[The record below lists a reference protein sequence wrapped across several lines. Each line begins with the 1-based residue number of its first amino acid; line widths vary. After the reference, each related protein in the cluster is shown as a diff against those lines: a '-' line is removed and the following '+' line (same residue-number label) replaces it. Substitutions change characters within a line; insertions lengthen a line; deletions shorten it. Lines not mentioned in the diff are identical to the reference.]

1 MRHRSICLLSA
12 ALLASLILA
21 CSGGVEEG
29 SPGQTVQIFYQHLND
44 GAYDDARN
52 LYNQEAL
59 AVIEDPNF
67 GSEEGYREW
76 ARSETKQGLVD
87 RVEIVD
93 TTLDETG
100 SSATVAFEVVY
111 TDGTTKPAETVLIL
125 EDGAWKIGLIR

>member
-1 MRHRSICLLSA
+1 MRHRSISLLSA
-12 ALLASLILA
+12 ALIAGLILG
-21 CSGGVEEG
+21 CSAGVEEG
-29 SPGQTVQIFYQHLND
+29 SPGQAVQIFYQHLND
-44 GAYDDARN
+44 GAYDDARS

-67 GSEEGYREW
+67 SSEESYREW

-100 SSATVAFEVVY
+100 SSATVAYEVVY
-111 TDGTTKPAETVLIL
+111 TDGTTKPTETVLTR